1 MYSGSGMSASSL
13 FDNSPVHPG
22 RILKQKLGEKGW
34 SQGELAA
41 ILGVGRQT
49 VYLIL
54 AGKTSISKE
63 MAVKLSAAFGNP
75 AAEWL
80 KWDSLYKLAVS
91 ETDASGVGKMARL
104 YDVAPVRDMQRR
116 GWLNLTADPVELE
129 SELKRF
135 FGVDSLD
142 ADIAFPVATKRT
154 MTLSNLNSPERAWC
168 FRARQLAQS
177 MIVAPFRS
185 DRLAA
190 LEKKLRQLAAYP
202 KEARHLARFLSEY
215 GIRFVVIEPLPGVKI
230 DGAAFWLDENEPAI
244 ALSLRHDR
252 IDGFWFTVMHEYAH
266 IRAGDAI
273 SVDTDLVDEMKG
285 ISVALVEDEAE
296 RLANDRAADALV
308 PKTELWSFISR
319 VGPYYSRE
327 RVIQFA
333 HTMKIHPGIIV
344 GQLQYR
350 KELGYSAL
358 RELLPKIR
366 DAVIGTALT
375 DGWNQVI
382 APASV

>member
-1 MYSGSGMSASSL
+1 MNGSSL
-13 FDNSPVHPG
+13 FDNAPVHPG
-22 RILKQKLGEKGW
+22 RILKQKLAEKGW

-41 ILGVGRQT
+41 ILGVSRQT

-54 AGKTSISKE
+54 AGKANVSKE
-63 MAVKLSAAFGNP
+63 MAAKLAAAFGNP

-80 KWDSLYKLAVS
+80 KWDSLHKLSVS
-91 ETDASGVGKMARL
+91 ETDVSGVGKMARL
-104 YDVAPVRDMQRR
+104 YGVAPVREMQRR
-116 GWLNLTADPVELE
+116 GWLNLTTDPTEIE

-135 FGVDSLD
+135 FGVESLD
-142 ADIAFPVATKRT
+142 ADIVFPVATKRT
-154 MTLSNLNSPERAWC
+154 TTLGNLNVAEKVWC

-177 MIVAPFRS
+177 MIVAPFQS
-185 DRLAA
+185 ERLAA
-190 LEKKLRQLAAYP
+190 LGKKLRQLAAYP
-202 KEARHLARFLSEY
+202 KEARHLSRLLSEY
-215 GIRFVVIEPLPGVKI
+215 GIRFIVIEPLPGVKI
-230 DGAAFWLDENEPAI
+230 DGAAFWLADNEPAI
-244 ALSLRHDR
+244 AISLRHDR
-252 IDGFWFTVMHEYAH
+252 MDGFWFTVMHEYAH

-273 SVDTDLVDEMKG
+273 SVDTDLVDEMRG
-285 ISVALVEDEAE
+285 IAVSLVEDESE
-296 RLANDRAADALV
+296 RLANDRAADVLV

-366 DAVIGTALT
+366 ETVIGTALT
-375 DGWNQVI
+375 DGWNQTI
-382 APASV
+382 APSSV